1 MYLALY
7 RKWRPKVF
15 SDVVSQEHITTTL
28 QNQVRS
34 GKTAHAYLFTGSR
47 GTGKTTCSKILAKA
61 VNCLHPV
68 DGNPC
73 LECAV
78 CKGIE
83 DGSILDITEMD
94 AASNNGVDDI
104 RMLRDEANFAPSVCQ
119 YRVYIIDEVHMLS
132 QSAFNALLKIMEEPP
147 AHVIFILATTEL
159 HKVPATIVSRCQ
171 QFDFRRIRPA
181 DIEARLAF
189 VAQQE
194 GITLE
199 PDAASLIA
207 RLSDGGMR
215 DALSLLDQCM
225 AVSETVSAD
234 VVAETAGV
242 AGREHLFALSQAI
255 LSHDT
260 AQALTL
266 VTQLYENAKGIDR
279 IVAELTAHFRDILL
293 CRSVSDPKKLVVCL
307 PDELKRLTDMAQSVS
322 LDRILSILRQLQRC
336 TDALSRSS
344 DKKVELEMTMIKL
357 CTETEDAAQAAVKPA
372 PSTAQTAALQQR
384 IAQLEKLVAQ
394 LSQFPPPAAAAPKPA
409 DAQAP
414 VSPPSPPPRTEMSKA
429 AIKPEQKEEM
439 KAAKSAVLPPPET
452 EIPAE
457 PLPQWE
463 ELLREMENA
472 DPALFSMLDGST
484 AQRQGQTVIISSPNT
499 MLRGMLMTNN
509 IGARLADMVE
519 TKLGSRHKLRIAK
532 KVQQAAPHVQSSAF
546 ADILSRAAG
555 EGVEIH
561 LQNSDRKTGV

>member
-28 QNQVRS
+28 QNQVRG

-73 LECAV
+73 LECSV

-104 RMLRDEANFAPSVCQ
+104 RVLRDEANFAPSVCK

-181 DIEARLAF
+181 DIEARLNF

-194 GITLE
+194 EITLE

-207 RLSDGGMR
+207 RLADGGMR

-225 AVSETVSAD
+225 AVSDQVTAQ

-242 AGREHLFALSQAI
+242 AGKEHLFALSQAI

-279 IVAELTAHFRDILL
+279 IAAELTAHFRDILL

-307 PDELKRLTDMAQSVS
+307 PDELERLTSMAQSVS
-322 LDRILSILRQLQRC
+322 LDRLLSILRELQRC
-336 TDALSRSS
+336 LDALSRSS

-357 CTETEDAAQAAVKPA
+357 CTEQAEKETAPKPV
-372 PSTAQTAALQQR
+372 PAQTAALQQR
-384 IAQLEKLVAQ
+384 IDQLEKLVSQ
-394 LSQFPPPAAAAPKPA
+394 LSQFPPQTAVTAPKP
-409 DAQAP
+409 P
-414 VSPPSPPPRTEMSKA
+414 VVPKRETDPPIPSSPPRTETAEREKPSEKTA
-429 AIKPEQKEEM
+429 APG
-439 KAAKSAVLPPPET
+439 SLPADLPDMENS
-452 EIPAE
+452 AE

-463 ELLREMENA
+463 ELLREMEVS

-484 AQRQGQTVIISSPNT
+484 AQRSGKTVIISSPNT

-509 IGARLADMVE
+509 IGARLADRVE
-519 TKLGSRHKLRIAK
+519 EKLGSRHKLRIAK
-532 KVQQAAPHVQSSAF
+532 KVQQTRAETQSPAF
-546 ADILSRAAG
+546 VDILSRAAG

-561 LQNSDRKTGV
+561 LQNNDRKTDE

>member
-28 QNQVRS
+28 QNQVR
-34 GKTAHAYLFTGSR
+34 GKKTAHAYLFTGSR

-61 VNCLHPV
+61 VNCLHPI

-73 LECAV
+73 LECSV

-104 RMLRDEANFAPSVCQ
+104 RMLRDEASFAPTVCN

-181 DIEARLAF
+181 DIEARLSF

-194 GITLE
+194 EITLD

-225 AVSETVSAD
+225 AVSEQVTAD

-266 VTQLYENAKGIDR
+266 VTQLYENAKGVDR
-279 IVAELTAHFRDILL
+279 IAAELTAHFRDILL
-293 CRSVSDPKKLVVCL
+293 CRSVSDPKKLVICL
-307 PDELKRLTDMAQSVS
+307 PDELERLIRMAQSVS
-322 LDRILSILRQLQRC
+322 LDRLLSILRELQRC

-357 CTETEDAAQAAVKPA
+357 CTEQETQPAAAQAS
-372 PSTAQTAALQQR
+372 PSAAQTAALQQR
-384 IAQLEKLVAQ
+384 IDQLEKLVSQ
-394 LSQFPPPAAAAPKPA
+394 LSQFPAPSAVSVSKQTTSSQAPSTTNSTFSPKTEPEEKAAPSKPIPAALPEA
-409 DAQAP
+409 
-414 VSPPSPPPRTEMSKA
+414 EM
-429 AIKPEQKEEM
+429 
-439 KAAKSAVLPPPET
+439 
-452 EIPAE
+452 PAE
-457 PLPQWE
+457 PLPQWT
-463 ELLREMENA
+463 ELLREIEVS

-484 AQRQGQTVIISSPNT
+484 AERSGKTVIISSPNT

-509 IGARLADMVE
+509 IGARLADRVE
-519 TKLGSRHKLRIAK
+519 AKLGSRHKLRIAK
-532 KVQQAAPHVQSSAF
+532 KVQQARTETQSPAF

-555 EGVEIH
+555 EGVEIR
-561 LQNSDRKTGV
+561 LQNNDRKTGQ